1 MKYLKLFE
9 AFDRDDYWDNYLD
22 ELNANLKKSKED
34 SEKDW
39 SDYYKLLTQ
48 DEAHDWIVKMSDV
61 TKEDFNLVVSSL
73 NAIAYTVSISTWGLI
88 DDDAKVENHD
98 YIVAKRREFEYKI
111 FRLLDE
117 WFLVAMCSQ
126 TNIFYLCDQQEGLV
140 AFLKKTSAK

>member
-1 MKYLKLFE
+1 MNYLRLFE
-9 AFDRDDYWDNYLD
+9 AFNKDDYWDNYLD
-22 ELNANLKKSKED
+22 ELNTDLKKSKED
-34 SEKDW
+34 SVKDW

-73 NAIAYTVSISTWGLI
+73 NAITYTVSISKWGLI
-88 DDDAKVENHD
+88 CDDAKVENYD
-98 YIVAKRREFEYKI
+98 YIVAKRSGFEYKI
-111 FRLLDE
+111 FRLPDE
-117 WFLVAMCSQ
+117 WFLVAMCAQ